1 MWVTLLA
8 ALGLLAARGQQPV
21 VRQLAGQTA
30 GLPSAEVMPVGHVL
44 SMASDAG
51 KRPAEKSRF
60 FSARPIVECH

>member
-1 MWVTLLA
+1 MWATLLA
-8 ALGLLAARGQQPV
+8 ALGLLAANGQQVV

-51 KRPAEKSRF
+51 
-60 FSARPIVECH
+60 